1 MRKQDQAIE
10 FLRDALK
17 AVSIAKEKN
26 ITIRMMEIRDISH
39 ECKKDLQL
47 VDGAMCC
54 VGDTVV
60 LGTAYEMRIE
70 VKK

>member
-1 MRKQDQAIE
+1 MNKHELILSLQETIKHLQLSRPSNIIIRRA
-10 FLRDALK
+10 
-17 AVSIAKEKN
+17 EK
-26 ITIRMMEIRDISH
+26 RDISH

-47 VDGAMCC
+47 VEGAMCC

-60 LGTAYEMRIE
+60 LGTAYEIRIE